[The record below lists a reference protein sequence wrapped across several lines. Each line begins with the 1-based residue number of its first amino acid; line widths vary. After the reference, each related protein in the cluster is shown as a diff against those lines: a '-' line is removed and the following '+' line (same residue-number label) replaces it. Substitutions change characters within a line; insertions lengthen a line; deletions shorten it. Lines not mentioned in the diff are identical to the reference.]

1 MTWERVGIRRTK
13 RQTHNTGKKEIV
25 GIRLR
30 VGQVLQR
37 EQRADRNLRGAEHC
51 ESILRKEKWR
61 VNTMEKAKE
70 NAALSGKR
78 SSGVAP
84 CQGQKNREAV
94 NGDSLLRMTAT
105 GKIEET
111 NLDLL
116 REYRMNVFA
125 QKSTSSLLIRS
136 DRISHS

>member
-1 MTWERVGIRRTK
+1 M
-13 RQTHNTGKKEIV
+13 
-25 GIRLR
+25 
-30 VGQVLQR
+30 LQR

-94 NGDSLLRMTAT
+94 NGASLLRMTAT
-105 GKIEET
+105 GKKAET
-111 NLDLL
+111 SQDLR
-116 REYRMNVFA
+116 RENSMNVFPRKA
-125 QKSTSSLLIRS
+125 ASRSLIR
-136 DRISHS
+136 

>member
-1 MTWERVGIRRTK
+1 
-13 RQTHNTGKKEIV
+13 
-25 GIRLR
+25 
-30 VGQVLQR
+30 
-37 EQRADRNLRGAEHC
+37 
-51 ESILRKEKWR
+51 
-61 VNTMEKAKE
+61 MEKAKE

-125 QKSTSSLLIRS
+125 QKFAQKSTSSLLIRS

>member
-1 MTWERVGIRRTK
+1 
-13 RQTHNTGKKEIV
+13 
-25 GIRLR
+25 
-30 VGQVLQR
+30 
-37 EQRADRNLRGAEHC
+37 
-51 ESILRKEKWR
+51 
-61 VNTMEKAKE
+61 MEKAKE

-125 QKSTSSLLIRS
+125 QKSTSSLLIRQPFL
-136 DRISHS
+136 RRFLVCLEAERAVRKERGEEKRFKLAGLPRGAYGL